1 MPLPLLK
8 KQSRDYLIQLVEG
21 LQIQLRMVESRLVC
35 NNKLRVI
42 SSNERLFEKYVY
54 YYQVL
59 DMLY

>member
-35 NNKLRVI
+35 NNKVGVCFLLKMIVAGY
-42 SSNERLFEKYVY
+42 F
-54 YYQVL
+54 Q
-59 DMLY
+59 